1 MVACLT
7 QTIADPPPCPLPAA
21 AVVDGDITPVS
32 LSDYRGKYVVL
43 FFYPKDFTFVC
54 PTEIIAFS
62 DRAKEFEALNCQ
74 LLACSTDTPEV
85 HLAWIKTPRRKGGL
99 GLMQARVPTAFIT
112 RIISTHSTLLVL
124 NLPTCPPP

>member
-43 FFYPKDFTFVC
+43 FFYPKDFTFV
-54 PTEIIAFS
+54 
-62 DRAKEFEALNCQ
+62 
-74 LLACSTDTPEV
+74 CSTDTPEV